1 VTASREALWNN
12 RGMSN
17 RYWMIV
23 AVVAIAAAGAG
34 AYLARLSGNADA
46 PALESGTFL
55 PAPKVLADFHL
66 VDTTGAPATVATLRG
81 HPTLVFFGFTHCP
94 DVCPTTLAILA
105 DVQKQVTRDDNPKG
119 LKVALISV
127 DPERDTPAQL
137 GSYIASFGGDLIGL
151 TGTAPEIVN
160 VSRNFGVASSKVD
173 LGGGNYTMDHSATIF
188 AVDSGGRVIAV
199 FTPPFHAAAL
209 RSDVERLGPALAGG
223 RS

>member
-1 VTASREALWNN
+1 VTDSRDALWNN
-12 RGMSN
+12 RAMSN

-23 AVVAIAAAGAG
+23 AVIACVAAGAG
-34 AYLARLSGNADA
+34 AYLAHMSRTADA

-55 PAPKVLADFHL
+55 PTPKVLAEFSL
-66 VDTTGAPATVATLRG
+66 VDTTGAPASTAVLRG

-105 DVQKQVTRDDNPKG
+105 DVQKQAAANEKLRG

-160 VSRNFGVASSKVD
+160 VSRTFGVASSKVD

-188 AVDSGGRVIAV
+188 AVDSGGRVVAV
-199 FTPPFHAAAL
+199 FTPPFRVAAL
-209 RSDVERLGPALAGG
+209 KADVERLAPALAGG

>member
-1 VTASREALWNN
+1 
-12 RGMSN
+12 
-17 RYWMIV
+17 MII
-23 AVVAIAAAGAG
+23 AVIAIAAAGAG
-34 AYLARLSGNADA
+34 AYVARLSRAADA

-55 PAPKVLADFHL
+55 PAPKVLADFSL
-66 VDTTGAPATVATLRG
+66 IDTHGAPATAATLRG

-105 DVQKQVTRDDNPKG
+105 DVQKQVIARNPALTG

-160 VSRNFGVASSKVD
+160 VSRSFGVASSKVD

-188 AVDSGGRVIAV
+188 ALDSAGRVVAV
-199 FTPPFHAAAL
+199 FTPPFRAAAL
-209 RSDVERLGPALAGG
+209 TADVERLAPALEGD

>member
-1 VTASREALWNN
+1 
-12 RGMSN
+12 MSN
-17 RYWMIV
+17 RYWIVV
-23 AVVAIAAAGAG
+23 AVVAIVAAGAG
-34 AYLARLSGNADA
+34 AYLAHLGRQADA
-46 PALESGTFL
+46 PPLESGTFL
-55 PAPKVLADFHL
+55 PEPKVLADFAL
-66 VDTTGAPATVATLRG
+66 LDTNGAPATAATLRG

-105 DVQKQVTRDDNPKG
+105 DVQKQAIARNPALTG

-160 VSRNFGVASSKVD
+160 VSRSFGVAASKVD
-173 LGGGNYTMDHSATIF
+173 LGGGNYTMDHSATVF
-188 AVDSGGRVIAV
+188 ALDTGGRVIAV
-199 FTPPFHAAAL
+199 FTPPFRAAAL
-209 RSDVERLGPALAGG
+209 RADVERLAPALTGG

>member
-1 VTASREALWNN
+1 
-12 RGMSN
+12 MSN
-17 RYWMIV
+17 RYWIIV
-23 AVVAIAAAGAG
+23 AVIALVAAGAG
-34 AYLARLSGNADA
+34 AYLARMSRNADA
-46 PALESGTFL
+46 PVLESGTFL
-55 PAPKVLADFHL
+55 PAPRVLADFSL
-66 VDTTGAPATVATLRG
+66 VDTTGAPATTTILRG

-105 DVQKQVTRDDNPKG
+105 DVQKQVVPLDARLAG

-151 TGTAPEIVN
+151 TGSAPEIVS
-160 VSRNFGVASSKVD
+160 VSRSFGVASSKVD

-188 AVDSGGRVIAV
+188 ALDSGGRIVAV
-199 FTPPFHAAAL
+199 FTPPFRAAAL
-209 RSDVERLGPALAGG
+209 RADVARLAPVLAGG